1 MSRTWG
7 RLYAGTRNH
16 RKIKILR
23 EEFPDH
29 WTKWYVILELAI
41 ECDDEGWIYVSPG
54 VPFTPKQLAKELGFA
69 RVKTSLT
76 FLNALVTLQLA
87 TYNEYGLL
95 VNSFSERNF
104 ESDTSTPRVKKYREK
119 RREEQKETDEVK
131 RFGNVSVTDQN
142 RTETEHIQN
151 RTEQIKKT
159 PRKPKKS
166 ETPLPDDF
174 RISEAVRTWAT
185 GKGFSRL
192 DDHLESFKDY
202 ALSRG
207 KTYADWDSAFKR
219 AIREDW
225 AKLSGNGGLPQRQH
239 PQLSKADQVTAGNLA
254 ARERLLKKYQER
266 GE

>member
-41 ECDDEGWIYVSPG
+41 ECDDEGWIYVAPG
-54 VPFTPKQLAKELGFA
+54 IPFTHKQLAKELGFT
-69 RVKTSLT
+69 RVKTSLA

-87 TYNEYGLL
+87 TSNENGLL
-95 VNSFSERNF
+95 VNSFAERNF
-104 ESDTSTPRVKKYREK
+104 ESDISTPRVQKYREK
-119 RREEQKETDEVK
+119 RRAGQTKTGEVK
-131 RFGNVSVTDQN
+131 RFSNVSVTDQN

-151 RTEQIKKT
+151 RTEQSKKT
-159 PRKPKKS
+159 PRKSKKS
-166 ETPLPDDF
+166 ETPLSDDF
-174 RISEAVRTWAT
+174 GISEAVRTWAT
-185 GKGFSRL
+185 GKGFTRL
-192 DDHLESFKDY
+192 DDHLEAFKDY

-225 AKLSGNGGLPQRQH
+225 AKLNGNGGLPQRQTA
-239 PQLSKADQVTAGNLA
+239 PLSKADQITAGNLA
-254 ARERLLKKYQER
+254 ARERLLKKYQEQ